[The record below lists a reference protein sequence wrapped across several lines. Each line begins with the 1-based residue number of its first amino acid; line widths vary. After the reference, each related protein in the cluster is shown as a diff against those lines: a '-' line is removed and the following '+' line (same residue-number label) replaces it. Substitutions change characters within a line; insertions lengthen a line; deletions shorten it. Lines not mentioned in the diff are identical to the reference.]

1 MDTSILQDTSNPL
14 LSPWDTLYGLPPFG
28 QFDAAH
34 FLPAFAVALK
44 AHRAELDA
52 IAAQTAA
59 PAFENTIAA
68 FDKSGR
74 LLSRIEALFHNL
86 TSSETSPPLQAAER
100 ELAAPLAAHRNAIY
114 MHAALFARID
124 CLHARRT
131 SLGLDAERLRTL
143 ERIHLDFIRAGA
155 KLAPTAQARYAKI
168 MERLAELTTRFTQNV
183 LAAEAGFQMVLS
195 GDNDI
200 AGLPPSL
207 LAAAKNA
214 GLERGVEAG
223 YVITLSRS
231 LIVPFLTFSSR
242 RDLREQ
248 AFMAWSRRA
257 SSSEAGGKAGG
268 HAGNNKNGDNAI
280 DNLPVAAEIMQLRL
294 EQAQLHGYDNYSDYA
309 LADMMAGTREAVND
323 LLMRV
328 WEPAKIKATAER
340 EALNEMAIACG
351 EGAGIEPWDWRYY
364 AEKVRASRY
373 ELDEAAI
380 KPYFPLERM
389 VEAVFDCAHRLFG
402 LTFIEKPQIKA
413 YHPDVKV
420 YEVRDG
426 HAGNRLVGVF
436 LHDNFARA
444 TKRGG
449 AWMSSYRLQSRIEG
463 NVLPIIVN
471 NNNFA
476 KGAPGEPTLLSF
488 DDARTLFHEFG
499 HGLHGLLSNVHYERL
514 SGTRVLRDFVELPSQ
529 LFEHWLSEPQVLK
542 RFARHYQ
549 SNEPISDEL
558 IGKLKR
564 SRTFNQGFENVEFV
578 ASALVDMALHSR
590 NSMDG
595 LDLKKF
601 EAEELAR
608 IGMPRE
614 IVMRHRLPHFQHLF
628 SGPAYASAYYV
639 YLWAAVLD
647 ADGYEAFVEAGSPF
661 DSGVAQRLRKF
672 IYGSGNSMPPMDAY
686 RAFRGQDPKVE
697 PMLREKGLVAG

>member
-1 MDTSILQDTSNPL
+1 MDTRMPHETSANPL
-14 LSPWDTLYGLPPFG
+14 LQSWDTPYGLPPFG
-28 QFDAAH
+28 QFGAQH
-34 FLPAFAVALK
+34 FAPAFAVALK
-44 AHRAELDA
+44 AHREELDA
-52 IAAQTAA
+52 IATQVAA
-59 PAFENTIAA
+59 PTFDNTIAP

-74 LLSRIEALFHNL
+74 LLSRIKALFDNL
-86 TSSETSPPLQAAER
+86 TASETSPALQAAER
-100 ELAAPLAAHRNAIY
+100 ELAAPLAAHSNAVY
-114 MHAALFARID
+114 MHDALFKRVDA
-124 CLHARRT
+124 LHETRA
-131 SLGLDAERLRTL
+131 SLGLESEQLRML
-143 ERIHLDFIRAGA
+143 ERIHLDFVRAGA
-155 KLAPTAQARYAKI
+155 KLAPAAQTRYAEI

-183 LAAEAGFQMVLS
+183 LAAEANFQLVLRA
-195 GDNDI
+195 DKDI
-200 AGLPPSL
+200 AGLPRSL
-207 LAAAKNA
+207 LASAKNA
-214 GLERGVEAG
+214 ALERGVNDA

-231 LIVPFLTFSSR
+231 LITPFITFSTR

-248 AFMAWSRRA
+248 AFKAWSQRG
-257 SSSEAGGKAGG
+257 SG
-268 HAGNNKNGDNAI
+268 GNNTN
-280 DNLPVAAEIMQLRL
+280 DNLPVAVEIMQLRL
-294 EQAQLHGYDNYSDYA
+294 EQARLHGYDNYSDYA
-309 LADMMAGTREAVND
+309 LADMMAATRKAVDD

-328 WEPAKIKATAER
+328 WEPAKIKAAAEC
-340 EALNEMAIACG
+340 EALNDMAIACG
-351 EGAGIEPWDWRYY
+351 ERAAIEPWDWRYY
-364 AEKVRASRY
+364 AEKVRAARY
-373 ELDEAAI
+373 DLDDAAI

-402 LTFIEKPQIKA
+402 LTFIEKPHIKA

-426 HAGNRLVGVF
+426 RAANRLVGVF

-542 RFARHYQ
+542 RFARHYL
-549 SNEPISDEL
+549 SDEPISDEL
-558 IGKLKR
+558 ISKLKQA
-564 SRTFNQGFENVEFV
+564 RTFNQGFENVEFV
-578 ASALVDMALHSR
+578 SSALVDMALHSR
-590 NSMDG
+590 NQMDD
-595 LDLKKF
+595 LDLDKF
-601 EAEELAR
+601 EAEQLAR
-608 IGMPRE
+608 IGMPKE

-628 SGPAYASAYYV
+628 SGPGYASGYYV

-647 ADGYEAFVEAGSPF
+647 ADGYEAFVEAGNPF
-661 DSGVAQRLRKF
+661 DGEVAGRLRKF
-672 IYGSGNSMPPMDAY
+672 IYSSGNTMPPMDAY

-697 PMLREKGLVAG
+697 PMLRKKGLVAG

>member
-1 MDTSILQDTSNPL
+1 MDTRMPHETSANPL
-14 LSPWDTLYGLPPFG
+14 LQSWDTPYGLPPFG
-28 QFDAAH
+28 QFGAQH
-34 FLPAFAVALK
+34 FAPAFAVALK
-44 AHRAELDA
+44 AHREELDA
-52 IAAQTAA
+52 IATQVAA
-59 PAFENTIAA
+59 PTFDNTIAP

-74 LLSRIEALFHNL
+74 LLSRIKALFDNL
-86 TSSETSPPLQAAER
+86 TASETSPALQAAER
-100 ELAAPLAAHRNAIY
+100 ELAAPLAAHSNAVY
-114 MHAALFARID
+114 MHDALFKRVDAMHETR
-124 CLHARRT
+124 A
-131 SLGLDAERLRTL
+131 SLGLESEQLRML
-143 ERIHLDFIRAGA
+143 ERIHLDFVRAGA
-155 KLAPTAQARYAKI
+155 KLAPAAQTRYAEI

-183 LAAEAGFQMVLS
+183 LAAEANFQLVLRA
-195 GDNDI
+195 DKDI
-200 AGLPPSL
+200 AGLPRSL
-207 LAAAKNA
+207 LASAKNA
-214 GLERGVEAG
+214 ALERGVNDA

-231 LIVPFLTFSSR
+231 LITPFITFSTR

-248 AFMAWSRRA
+248 AFKAWSQRG
-257 SSSEAGGKAGG
+257 SG
-268 HAGNNKNGDNAI
+268 GNNTN
-280 DNLPVAAEIMQLRL
+280 DNLPVAVEIMQLRL
-294 EQAQLHGYDNYSDYA
+294 EQARLHGYDNYSDYA
-309 LADMMAGTREAVND
+309 LADMMAATRKAVDD

-328 WEPAKIKATAER
+328 WEPAKIKAAAEC
-340 EALNEMAIACG
+340 EALNDMAIACG
-351 EGAGIEPWDWRYY
+351 ERAAIEPWDWRYY
-364 AEKVRASRY
+364 AEKVRAARY
-373 ELDEAAI
+373 DLDDAAI

-402 LTFIEKPQIKA
+402 LTFIEKPHIKA

-426 HAGNRLVGVF
+426 RAANRLVGVF

-542 RFARHYQ
+542 RFARHYL
-549 SNEPISDEL
+549 SDEPISDEL
-558 IGKLKR
+558 ISKLKQA
-564 SRTFNQGFENVEFV
+564 RTFNQGFENVEFV
-578 ASALVDMALHSR
+578 SSALVDMALHSR
-590 NSMDG
+590 NQMDD
-595 LDLKKF
+595 LDLDKF
-601 EAEELAR
+601 EAEQLAR
-608 IGMPRE
+608 IGMPKE

-628 SGPAYASAYYV
+628 SGPGYASGYYV

-647 ADGYEAFVEAGSPF
+647 ADGYEAFVEAGNPF
-661 DSGVAQRLRKF
+661 DGEVAGRLRKF
-672 IYGSGNSMPPMDAY
+672 IYSSGNTMPPMDAY

-697 PMLREKGLVAG
+697 PMLRKKGLVAG

>member
-14 LSPWDTLYGLPPFG
+14 LSPWDTPYGLPPFG
-28 QFDAAH
+28 QVSAAH
-34 FLPAFAVALK
+34 FLPAFNVALK

-52 IAAQTAA
+52 IATQAAA

-413 YHPDVKV
+413 YHPDVKI

-628 SGPAYASAYYV
+628 SGPAYASGYYV

>member
-1 MDTSILQDTSNPL
+1 MDTRMPHETSANPL
-14 LSPWDTLYGLPPFG
+14 LQSWDTPYGLPPFG
-28 QFDAAH
+28 QFGAQH
-34 FLPAFAVALK
+34 FAPAFAVALK
-44 AHRAELDA
+44 AHREELDA
-52 IAAQTAA
+52 IATQVAA
-59 PAFENTIAA
+59 PTFDNTIAP

-74 LLSRIEALFHNL
+74 LLSRIKALFDNL
-86 TSSETSPPLQAAER
+86 TASETSPALQAAER
-100 ELAAPLAAHRNAIY
+100 ELAAPLAAHSNAVY
-114 MHAALFARID
+114 MHDALFKRVDA
-124 CLHARRT
+124 LHETRA
-131 SLGLDAERLRTL
+131 SLGLESEQLRTL
-143 ERIHLDFIRAGA
+143 ERIHLDFVRAGA
-155 KLAPTAQARYAKI
+155 KLAPVAQTRYAEI

-183 LAAEAGFQMVLS
+183 LAAEANFQLVLRA
-195 GDNDI
+195 DKDI
-200 AGLPPSL
+200 AGLPRSL
-207 LAAAKNA
+207 LASAKNA
-214 GLERGVEAG
+214 ALERGVNDA

-231 LIVPFLTFSSR
+231 LITPFITFSTR

-248 AFMAWSRRA
+248 AFKAWSQRG
-257 SSSEAGGKAGG
+257 SG
-268 HAGNNKNGDNAI
+268 GNNTN
-280 DNLPVAAEIMQLRL
+280 DNLPVAVEIMQLRL
-294 EQAQLHGYDNYSDYA
+294 EQARLHGYDNYSDYA
-309 LADMMAGTREAVND
+309 LADMMAATRKAVDD

-328 WEPAKIKATAER
+328 WEPAKIKAAAEC
-340 EALNEMAIACG
+340 EALNDMAIACG
-351 EGAGIEPWDWRYY
+351 ERAAIEPWDWRYY
-364 AEKVRASRY
+364 AEKVRAARY
-373 ELDEAAI
+373 DLDDAAI

-402 LTFIEKPQIKA
+402 LTFIEKPHIKA

-426 HAGNRLVGVF
+426 HAANRLVGVF

-542 RFARHYQ
+542 RFARHYL
-549 SNEPISDEL
+549 SDEPISDEL
-558 IGKLKR
+558 ISKLKQA
-564 SRTFNQGFENVEFV
+564 RTFNQGFENVEFV
-578 ASALVDMALHSR
+578 SSALVDMALHSR
-590 NSMDG
+590 NQMDD
-595 LDLKKF
+595 LDLDKF
-601 EAEELAR
+601 EAEQLAR
-608 IGMPRE
+608 IGMPKE

-628 SGPAYASAYYV
+628 SGPGYASGYYV

-647 ADGYEAFVEAGSPF
+647 ADGYEAFVEAGNPF
-661 DSGVAQRLRKF
+661 DGEVAGRLRKF
-672 IYGSGNSMPPMDAY
+672 IYSSGNTMPPMDAY

-697 PMLREKGLVAG
+697 PMLRKKGLVAG

>member
-1 MDTSILQDTSNPL
+1 MDTRMPHETSANPL
-14 LSPWDTLYGLPPFG
+14 LQSWDTPYGLPPFG
-28 QFDAAH
+28 QFGAQH
-34 FLPAFAVALK
+34 FAPAFAVALK
-44 AHRAELDA
+44 AHREELDT
-52 IAAQTAA
+52 IATQVAA
-59 PAFENTIAA
+59 PTFDNTIAP

-74 LLSRIEALFHNL
+74 LLSRIKALFDNL
-86 TSSETSPPLQAAER
+86 TASETSPALQAAER
-100 ELAAPLAAHRNAIY
+100 ELAAHSNAVY
-114 MHAALFARID
+114 MHDALFKRVDA
-124 CLHARRT
+124 LHETRA
-131 SLGLDAERLRTL
+131 SLGLESEQLRTL
-143 ERIHLDFIRAGA
+143 ERIHLDFVRAGA
-155 KLAPTAQARYAKI
+155 KLAPVAQTRYAEI

-183 LAAEAGFQMVLS
+183 LAAEANFQLVLRA
-195 GDNDI
+195 DKDI
-200 AGLPPSL
+200 AGLPRSL
-207 LAAAKNA
+207 LASAKNA
-214 GLERGVEAG
+214 ALERGVNDA

-231 LIVPFLTFSSR
+231 LITPFITFSTR

-248 AFMAWSRRA
+248 AFKAWSQRG
-257 SSSEAGGKAGG
+257 SG
-268 HAGNNKNGDNAI
+268 GNNTN
-280 DNLPVAAEIMQLRL
+280 DNLPVAVEIMQLRL
-294 EQAQLHGYDNYSDYA
+294 EQARLHGYDNYSDYA
-309 LADMMAGTREAVND
+309 LADMMAATRKAVDD

-328 WEPAKIKATAER
+328 WEPAKIKAAAEC
-340 EALNEMAIACG
+340 EALNDMAIACG
-351 EGAGIEPWDWRYY
+351 ERAAIEPWDWRYY
-364 AEKVRASRY
+364 AEKVRAARY
-373 ELDEAAI
+373 DLDDAAI

-402 LTFIEKPQIKA
+402 LTFIEKPHIKA

-426 HAGNRLVGVF
+426 HAANRLVGVF

-542 RFARHYQ
+542 RFARHYL
-549 SNEPISDEL
+549 SDEPISDEL
-558 IGKLKR
+558 ISKLKQA
-564 SRTFNQGFENVEFV
+564 RTFNQGFENVEFV
-578 ASALVDMALHSR
+578 SSALVDMALHSR
-590 NSMDG
+590 NQMDD
-595 LDLKKF
+595 LDLDKF
-601 EAEELAR
+601 EAEQLAR
-608 IGMPRE
+608 IGMPKE

-628 SGPAYASAYYV
+628 SGPGYASGYYV

-647 ADGYEAFVEAGSPF
+647 ADGYEAFVEAGNPF
-661 DSGVAQRLRKF
+661 DGEVAGRLRKF
-672 IYGSGNSMPPMDAY
+672 IYSSGNTMPPMDAY

-697 PMLREKGLVAG
+697 PMLRKKGLVAG

>member
-1 MDTSILQDTSNPL
+1 MDTRMPHETSANPL
-14 LSPWDTLYGLPPFG
+14 LQSWDTPYGLPPFG
-28 QFDAAH
+28 QFGAQH
-34 FLPAFAVALK
+34 FAPAFAVALK
-44 AHRAELDA
+44 AHREELDA
-52 IAAQTAA
+52 IATQVAA
-59 PAFENTIAA
+59 PTFDNTIAP

-74 LLSRIEALFHNL
+74 LLSRIKALFDNL
-86 TSSETSPPLQAAER
+86 TASETSPALQAAER
-100 ELAAPLAAHRNAIY
+100 ELAAPLAAHSNAVY
-114 MHAALFARID
+114 MHDALFKRVDAMHETR
-124 CLHARRT
+124 A
-131 SLGLDAERLRTL
+131 SLGLESEQLRML
-143 ERIHLDFIRAGA
+143 ERIHLDFVRAGA
-155 KLAPTAQARYAKI
+155 KLAPAAQTRYAEI

-183 LAAEAGFQMVLS
+183 LAAEANFQLVLRA
-195 GDNDI
+195 DKDI
-200 AGLPPSL
+200 AGLPRSL
-207 LAAAKNA
+207 LASAKNA
-214 GLERGVEAG
+214 ALERGVNDA

-231 LIVPFLTFSSR
+231 LITPFITFSTR

-248 AFMAWSRRA
+248 AFKAWSQRG
-257 SSSEAGGKAGG
+257 SG
-268 HAGNNKNGDNAI
+268 GNNTN
-280 DNLPVAAEIMQLRL
+280 DNLPVAVEIMQLRL
-294 EQAQLHGYDNYSDYA
+294 EQARLHGYDNYSDYA
-309 LADMMAGTREAVND
+309 LADMMAATRKAVDD

-328 WEPAKIKATAER
+328 WEPAKIKAAAEC
-340 EALNEMAIACG
+340 EALNDMAIACG
-351 EGAGIEPWDWRYY
+351 ERAAIEPWDWRYY
-364 AEKVRASRY
+364 AEKVRAARY
-373 ELDEAAI
+373 DLDDAAI

-402 LTFIEKPQIKA
+402 LTFIEKPHIKA

-426 HAGNRLVGVF
+426 HAANRLVGVF

-542 RFARHYQ
+542 RFARHYL
-549 SNEPISDEL
+549 SDEPISDEL
-558 IGKLKR
+558 ISKLKQA
-564 SRTFNQGFENVEFV
+564 RTFNQGFENVEFV
-578 ASALVDMALHSR
+578 SSALVDMALHSR
-590 NSMDG
+590 NQMDD
-595 LDLKKF
+595 LDLDKF
-601 EAEELAR
+601 EAEQLAR
-608 IGMPRE
+608 IGMPKE

-628 SGPAYASAYYV
+628 SGPGYASGYYV

-647 ADGYEAFVEAGSPF
+647 ADGYEAFVEAGNPF
-661 DSGVAQRLRKF
+661 DGEVAGRLRKF
-672 IYGSGNSMPPMDAY
+672 IYSSGNTMPPMDAY

-697 PMLREKGLVAG
+697 PMLRKKGLVAG